1 MPVTFWTGFQL
12 VSVPIR
18 DPGVIFGGI
27 LVCFYAGSRRD
38 LLQDPG
44 MFPCGVLVCFS
55 AGLRRDLQRYP
66 GMFPYGIRTGF
77 WRDFVGSCR
86 VPVRVPGMIFNG
98 IVACFRAGSC
108 CNFGCDPWARSR
120 GHFKERIFLFIEI
133 IWIQTEIQRKPNG

>member
-27 LVCFYAGSRRD
+27 LVCFYAGARRD

-55 AGLRRDLQRYP
+55 TGLRRDLQRYP
-66 GMFPYGIRTGF
+66 GMFPRGIRTGF

-98 IVACFRAGSC
+98 IVTCFPAGSC
-108 CNFGCDPWARSR
+108 CNFGCDP
-120 GHFKERIFLFIEI
+120 
-133 IWIQTEIQRKPNG
+133 

>member
-12 VSVPIR
+12 VSVPVR

-44 MFPCGVLVCFS
+44 MFPCG
-55 AGLRRDLQRYP
+55 
-66 GMFPYGIRTGF
+66 IRTRF

-98 IVACFRAGSC
+98 IVACFRAGFC
-108 CNFGCDPWARSR
+108 CNFGCDP
-120 GHFKERIFLFIEI
+120 
-133 IWIQTEIQRKPNG
+133 